1 MIRDYGINTRQGNSF
16 SPKTGYEIASMPYD
30 FDGKKYQSA
39 STHQEEWGLRLIQ
52 ELGLTGKER
61 ILDLG
66 CGDGRLTYRIAELV
80 PEGFVIGIDSAS
92 GMIAAATNW
101 QRENLLFR
109 RQDIL
114 DLSETEEYDVVFS
127 NAALH
132 WVHDH
137 KRLLTAVYRS
147 LRPQGKAR
155 FNFAAEGNCSH
166 LIAVLQEVMAD
177 SQFKSHFD
185 GFVWPWYMPGI
196 AAYRELVETLPF
208 QETRVWEENADRY
221 FPDVEAMTKWIDLPS
236 LVPFLAYLPGEVGK
250 AFRNE
255 VVDRMV
261 ALCRQADGRCFE
273 YFRRIN
279 LTASK

>member
-1 MIRDYGINTRQGNSF
+1 
-16 SPKTGYEIASMPYD
+16 MPYE

-39 STHQEEWGLRLIQ
+39 SSHQEEWGLRLIQ

-61 ILDLG
+61 IIDLG

-80 PEGFVIGIDSAS
+80 PKGSVVGIDSAA
-92 GMIAAATNW
+92 GMIAATTIRE
-101 QRENLLFR
+101 RENLSFR
-109 RQDIL
+109 QQDIL

-127 NAALH
+127 NATLH

-137 KRLLTAVYRS
+137 KRLLTAVYRA
-147 LRPQGKAR
+147 LRPRGNAR
-155 FNFAAEGNCSH
+155 FNFAAAGNCSQ
-166 LIAVLQEVMAD
+166 LIAVLQEVMAAP
-177 SQFKSHFD
+177 QFNSPFE
-185 GFVWPWYMPGI
+185 GFVWPWYMP
-196 AAYRELVETLPF
+196 RVETYADLAKASPF
-208 QETRVWEENADRY
+208 RQARVWGENADRY

-236 LVPFLAYLPGEVGK
+236 LVPFLAHLPEETGR

-255 VVDRMV
+255 VVARMI

-279 LTASK
+279 LLASK

>member
-1 MIRDYGINTRQGNSF
+1 
-16 SPKTGYEIASMPYD
+16 MPYE

-52 ELGLTGKER
+52 ELRLTGKER

-80 PEGFVIGIDSAS
+80 PEGFVVGIDSAA
-92 GMIAAATNW
+92 GMIAAATAH
-101 QRENLLFR
+101 QRANLLFR

-114 DLSETEEYDVVFS
+114 DLSETEEYDVIFS
-127 NAALH
+127 NATLH

-137 KRLLTAVYRS
+137 KRLLVAVQRA
-147 LRPQGKAR
+147 LRPEGLVR
-155 FNFAAEGNCSH
+155 FNFAAEGNCSQ
-166 LIAVLQEVMAD
+166 LIAVLHEVMAAP
-177 SQFKSHFD
+177 QFISHFA
-185 GFVWPWYMPGI
+185 GFVWPWYMPGLE
-196 AAYRELVETLPF
+196 AYSKLVNDSPFREA
-208 QETRVWEENADRY
+208 RVWGENADRY
-221 FPDVEAMTKWIDLPS
+221 FPDIEAMTKWIDLPS
-236 LVPFLAYLPGEVGK
+236 LVPFLSYLPEETRT

-261 ALCRQADGRCFE
+261 ALCRQPDGCCFE

-279 LTASK
+279 LIASK